1 MSGTPACGCETR
13 SVTAPAPRTTSR
25 RRWPIPVAGIVLLVL
40 LAAGGWAAWYR
51 STYHL
56 WPGESIPPRIHW
68 CGRDYD
74 RGSGPAVPIGEA
86 GQALGGTPRIVA
98 RVPPLRPHDVLAAT
112 TEVEVRRQD
121 PSATGCATVIALR
134 LAPGR
139 FLLYALQGSL

>member
-1 MSGTPACGCETR
+1 VRSRPRWLLPA
-13 SVTAPAPRTTSR
+13 
-25 RRWPIPVAGIVLLVL
+25 AGLVLAVL

-74 RGSGPAVPIGEA
+74 HGIGPAVSIAEVRQAIG
-86 GQALGGTPRIVA
+86 GPPRIVM

-112 TEVEVRRQD
+112 TEREVRRQD
-121 PSATGCATVIALR
+121 PAATGCATVIALR
-134 LAPGR
+134 LSPGR
-139 FLLYALQGSL
+139 FLLYELQGSL